1 MLHRAPTVS
10 TGSSAQEKKKYIY
23 ISISSF
29 VSNFKTH
36 RRRHRNALVVIT
48 ATTSSNNIFIRIYFS
63 IVINTF
69 LFFFFSFFFFFFFFF
84 RIYAICYSFS
94 SSPRIRLRGV
104 IIVFIDLNHELY
116 VFVLSSFPPSLSCR
130 HRRSSR

>member
-69 LFFFFSFFFFFFFFF
+69 LFFFFVFMP
-84 RIYAICYSFS
+84 Y
-94 SSPRIRLRGV
+94 V
-104 IIVFIDLNHELY
+104 IPFLLVKE
-116 VFVLSSFPPSLSCR
+116 
-130 HRRSSR
+130 